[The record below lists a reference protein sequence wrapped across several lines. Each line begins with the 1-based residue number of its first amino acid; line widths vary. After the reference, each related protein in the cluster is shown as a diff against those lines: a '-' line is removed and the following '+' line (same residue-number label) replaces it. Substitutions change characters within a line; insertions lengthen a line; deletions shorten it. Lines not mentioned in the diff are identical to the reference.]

1 MPPLFRKATR
11 DDLDAIAAIYERTHD
26 EEEAGRTTIGWVRN
40 IYPTRVTAETALS
53 RDDLFLAESNG
64 CIVGAAIINHLQG
77 AEYASAPW
85 AIEAPDDAIMVLH
98 TLVIDPA
105 DKSHGLGS
113 AFVAFYEQ
121 YAKTNGCLAL
131 RMDTNVRNIPAR
143 TLYNKLGYQEI
154 TTVPCQ
160 FNGIDGVELVLLEK
174 KID

>member
-26 EEEAGRTTIGWVRN
+26 EEEAGHTTIGWVRN
-40 IYPTRVTAETALS
+40 IYPTHATAEAALS
-53 RDDLFLAESNG
+53 RNDLFVAENNG
-64 CIVGAAIINHLQG
+64 HIVGAAIINHLQG
-77 AEYASAPW
+77 TEYADAPW
-85 AIEAPDDAIMVLH
+85 TISVPDEAIMVLH

-105 DKSHGLGS
+105 VKSHGLGS

-121 YAKTNGCLAL
+121 YAKANGCQAL
-131 RMDTNVRNIPAR
+131 RMDTNARNRPAR

-154 TTVPCQ
+154 ATVPCQ